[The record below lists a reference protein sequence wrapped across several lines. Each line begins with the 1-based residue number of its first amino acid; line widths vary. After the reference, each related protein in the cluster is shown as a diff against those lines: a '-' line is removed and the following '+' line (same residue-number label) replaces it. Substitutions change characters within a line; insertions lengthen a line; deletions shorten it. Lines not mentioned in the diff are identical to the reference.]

1 MDAVK
6 HHDPASLWVPRRQM
20 TLAEARK
27 RSDIVRNLRVLFMAC
42 ATVSIGLFL
51 GYIIKSA
58 LTRDAVPLQISG
70 DEVVTMLNPRFA
82 GRDSTGQSFTIT
94 ADAARRK
101 ELMANAVDLVG
112 PILRDAAGSE
122 VRAPSGMYDR
132 DAGILEL
139 YDDVVITDMSG
150 YSFKTAAARVH
161 VGQNWVE
168 GLSPLQGKGPL
179 GDIRSDSYEIL
190 DGGNRVVFLG
200 NVKTVIYPAE
210 PDVPVADEG
219 GADGN
224 P

>member
-20 TLAEARK
+20 TLADARK
-27 RSDIVRNLRVLFMAC
+27 RSNLVRGLRVLFMAC
-42 ATVSIGLFL
+42 AAISIGLFL

-58 LTRDAVPLQISG
+58 LTRDAVPVKISG
-70 DEVVTMLNPRFA
+70 EEVVTMLNPRFT

-94 ADAARRK
+94 AEAARRK
-101 ELMANAVDLVG
+101 ELTANAVDLVG
-112 PILRDAAGSE
+112 PIMRDAAGSE

-139 YDDVVITDMSG
+139 YDDVVITDASG

-161 VGQNWVE
+161 VGKDWVE
-168 GLSPLQGKGPL
+168 GLSPLEGKGPL

-190 DGGNRVVFLG
+190 DGGNRVVFQG

-210 PDVPVADEG
+210 PDVPVTDEG
-219 GADGN
+219 SADGN